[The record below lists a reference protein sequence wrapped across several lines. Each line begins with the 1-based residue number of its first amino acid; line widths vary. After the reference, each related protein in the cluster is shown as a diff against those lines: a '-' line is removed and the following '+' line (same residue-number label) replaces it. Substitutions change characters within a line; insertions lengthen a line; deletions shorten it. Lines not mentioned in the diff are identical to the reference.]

1 MRPLSI
7 GSSRLTHRSSVLLPL
22 PLGPITTSTSAEATD
37 RSIPSRTRL
46 SPKLLRTPSRRT
58 TGSAEAPAIDSATP
72 ALLPRQAGRV
82 LGESGLAGPRLVEAA
97 RGLAPHP
104 DHKPPQGKETVK
116 EG

>member
-58 TGSAEAPAIDSATP
+58 TGSAEAAAIDSATP
-72 ALLPRQAGRV
+72 ALLPRQAGGG
-82 LGESGLAGPRLVEAA
+82 LGENGFPGARALGAA
-97 RGLAPHP
+97 RGAPP
-104 DHKPPQGKETVK
+104 
-116 EG
+116 